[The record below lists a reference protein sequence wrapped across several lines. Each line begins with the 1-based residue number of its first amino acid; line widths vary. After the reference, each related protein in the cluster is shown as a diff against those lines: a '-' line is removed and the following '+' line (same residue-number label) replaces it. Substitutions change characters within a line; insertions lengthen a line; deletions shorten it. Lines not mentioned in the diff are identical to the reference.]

1 MKMVCEGT
9 NSIIAKVLQN
19 PRLQKLCE
27 CVNLDYKNLTTL
39 YYGKVYEL
47 AKVLTLDFGNM
58 KINKIQ
64 QNKHNNWPQNLQ
76 MNVTIETQIRRQQ
89 TLSIATA
96 KSTSVETYFSYQ
108 CYLIMCTSCWKQI
121 HDPSCSKHCQA
132 LKFKIKALEIVLT
145 LRCHLI
151 RSWRNQ
157 MYITICSAPWWGW
170 WTLQKSTLEGGEHNP
185 HFLS

>member
-1 MKMVCEGT
+1 MKMVWEGT
-9 NSIIAKVLQN
+9 NPLIAKVLQKTLWMCESQ
-19 PRLQKLCE
+19 LQKLNDTWLWKGLWTCKG
-27 CVNLDYKNLTTL
+27 LDSKLW
-39 YYGKVYEL
+39 
-47 AKVLTLDFGNM
+47 NM

-76 MNVTIETQIRRQQ
+76 MNKNIEKQIRRQQ
-89 TLSIATA
+89 TLNIMIA
-96 KSTSVETYFSYQ
+96 KSTSVETYFLCQ

-132 LKFKIKALEIVLT
+132 LKSKLKALEIVLP

-170 WTLQKSTLEGGEHNP
+170 WTLQK
-185 HFLS
+185 